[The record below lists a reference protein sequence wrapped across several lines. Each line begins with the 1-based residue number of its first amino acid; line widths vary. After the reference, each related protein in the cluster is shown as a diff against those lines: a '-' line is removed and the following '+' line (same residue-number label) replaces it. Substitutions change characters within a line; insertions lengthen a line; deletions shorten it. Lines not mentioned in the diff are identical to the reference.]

1 MSLTARPSA
10 PTRRVG
16 RGVPGGPTREAAT
29 PLPLV
34 VSGAVAGGAAALLS
48 YLALAVI
55 ALGAWM
61 LDPSGA
67 QEWSQM
73 LEAAS
78 GAWLA
83 GLGVAPTV
91 GGITVTLL
99 PIGFALVPIIGLAG
113 AARWA
118 TEASAVARR
127 GEAFAVAV
135 SGAIAFAGVAA
146 LIASLSRSLAV
157 SAASAALVC
166 GVLAFVVIL
175 TVVMSRARLVSWGSI
190 PPLLRDGLASS
201 AVALATLVAL
211 SAILLAVS
219 VVAHA
224 SEMNALLVELD
235 PGLSGAVL
243 LAVLSLGYL
252 PTAVVWSM
260 AYVVGPGVTVAVGT
274 SVSAFAEPATAT
286 LPGFPLLAALPGSAP
301 AGAAAL
307 PGLVLAVGVL
317 AGLFLRARGHT
328 GVQGALA
335 AAITAAFTCAALAI
349 VAWLTSGSI
358 GTTSLQGLGPS
369 PLWLGA
375 IGGALVGA
383 GALGAAAWPAR
394 RVDV

>member
-1 MSLTARPSA
+1 MSLTARASA
-10 PTRRVG
+10 PARRAG
-16 RGVPGGPTREAAT
+16 RAEPGRPTRQSAT

-48 YLALAVI
+48 YLALAII

-73 LEAAS
+73 LEAAA

-83 GLGVAPTV
+83 GMGVAPTV
-91 GGITVTLL
+91 GGITITLL

-127 GEAFAVAV
+127 GEAFAVAA

-157 SAASAALVC
+157 SVVSAALMC
-166 GVLAFVVIL
+166 GVLAFAVMVA
-175 TVVMSRARLVSWGSI
+175 VVMNRARLLSWVSI
-190 PPLLRDGLASS
+190 PPLIRDGLAAS
-201 AVALATLVAL
+201 AAALATLVAL
-211 SAILLAVS
+211 SAVLLAVS

-252 PTAVVWSM
+252 PTAIVWSM
-260 AYVVGPGVTVAVGT
+260 AYVIGPGVTVAVGT

-286 LPGFPLLAALPGSAP
+286 LPGFPLLAALPGSTP
-301 AGAAAL
+301 PGAVAL
-307 PGLVLAVGVL
+307 PGLVLAAGVF
-317 AGLFLRARGHT
+317 AGLLLRTRGH
-328 GVQGALA
+328 GGARGALA
-335 AAITAAFTCAALAI
+335 AVMTAALTGAGLAI

-369 PLWLGA
+369 PLWLGL

-383 GALGAAAWPAR
+383 GALAVAAWPAR
-394 RVDV
+394 RADV

>member
-113 AARWA
+113 AAR
-118 TEASAVARR
+118 
-127 GEAFAVAV
+127 
-135 SGAIAFAGVAA
+135 AA
-146 LIASLSRSLAV
+146 
-157 SAASAALVC
+157 
-166 GVLAFVVIL
+166 
-175 TVVMSRARLVSWGSI
+175 
-190 PPLLRDGLASS
+190 
-201 AVALATLVAL
+201 
-211 SAILLAVS
+211 
-219 VVAHA
+219 
-224 SEMNALLVELD
+224 EL
-235 PGLSGAVL
+235 
-243 LAVLSLGYL
+243 
-252 PTAVVWSM
+252 
-260 AYVVGPGVTVAVGT
+260 
-274 SVSAFAEPATAT
+274 
-286 LPGFPLLAALPGSAP
+286 P
-301 AGAAAL
+301 AGD
-307 PGLVLAVGVL
+307 GHR
-317 AGLFLRARGHT
+317 AGSRGRHAPRRARGR
-328 GVQGALA
+328 GARAGRAVQ
-335 AAITAAFTCAALAI
+335 
-349 VAWLTSGSI
+349 
-358 GTTSLQGLGPS
+358 
-369 PLWLGA
+369 
-375 IGGALVGA
+375 
-383 GALGAAAWPAR
+383 PAELPGR
-394 RVDV
+394 

>member
-1 MSLTARPSA
+1 
-10 PTRRVG
+10 
-16 RGVPGGPTREAAT
+16 
-29 PLPLV
+29 
-34 VSGAVAGGAAALLS
+34 
-48 YLALAVI
+48 
-55 ALGAWM
+55 
-61 LDPSGA
+61 
-67 QEWSQM
+67 M
-73 LEAAS
+73 LEAAA

-83 GLGVAPTV
+83 GMGVAPTL
-91 GGITVTLL
+91 GGITITLL

-127 GEAFAVAV
+127 GEAFAVAA

-157 SAASAALVC
+157 SVVSAALMC
-166 GVLAFVVIL
+166 GVLAFAVMCA
-175 TVVMSRARLVSWGSI
+175 VVMNRARLLSWVSI
-190 PPLLRDGLASS
+190 PPLIRDGLAAS
-201 AVALATLVAL
+201 AAALATLVAL
-211 SAILLAVS
+211 SAVLLAVS

-252 PTAVVWSM
+252 PTAIVWSM
-260 AYVVGPGVTVAVGT
+260 AYVIGPGVTVAVGT

-286 LPGFPLLAALPGSAP
+286 LPGFPLLAALPGSTP
-301 AGAAAL
+301 PGAVAL
-307 PGLVLAVGVL
+307 PGLVLAAGVL
-317 AGLFLRARGHT
+317 AGLLLRARGHG
-328 GVQGALA
+328 GVRGALA
-335 AAITAAFTCAALAI
+335 ALMTAALTGAGLAV

-369 PLWLGA
+369 PLWLGL

-383 GALGAAAWPAR
+383 GALAVAAWPAR
-394 RVDV
+394 RADV

>member
-1 MSLTARPSA
+1 M
-10 PTRRVG
+10 
-16 RGVPGGPTREAAT
+16 
-29 PLPLV
+29 
-34 VSGAVAGGAAALLS
+34 LS
-48 YLALAVI
+48 FLALAVI
-55 ALGAWM
+55 ALAAWM

-83 GLGVAPTV
+83 GMGVAPTV

-99 PIGFALVPIIGLAG
+99 PIGFAIVPTVGLAG

-127 GEAFAVAV
+127 GEAFAVAA

-146 LIASLSRSLAV
+146 LIASLSRNLAV
-157 SAASAALVC
+157 SAGWAALVC
-166 GVLAFVVIL
+166 GALAFAVMV
-175 TVVMSRARLVSWGSI
+175 TVVMSRARLLSWASL
-190 PPLLRDGLASS
+190 PPLIRDGLAAS
-201 AVALATLVAL
+201 AAALATLVAL
-211 SAILLAVS
+211 SAVLLAVS

-224 SEMNALLVELD
+224 SEVNALLVELD

-252 PTAVVWSM
+252 PTAIVWTM

-286 LPGFPLLAALPGSAP
+286 LPGFPLLAALPSSP
-301 AGAAAL
+301 PPGAAAL
-307 PGLVLAVGVL
+307 PGLVLAAGVL
-317 AGLFLRARGHT
+317 AGLLLRARGHV

-335 AAITAAFTCAALAI
+335 AVMTAALTGAGLAI
-349 VAWLTSGSI
+349 VAWLASGSI

-369 PLWLGA
+369 PLWLGL

-383 GALGAAAWPAR
+383 GALAAAAWPAR